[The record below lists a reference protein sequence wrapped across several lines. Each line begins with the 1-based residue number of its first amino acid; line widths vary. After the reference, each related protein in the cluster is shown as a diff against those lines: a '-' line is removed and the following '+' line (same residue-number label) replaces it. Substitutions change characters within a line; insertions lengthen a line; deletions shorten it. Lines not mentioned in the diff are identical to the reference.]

1 LKKQQHTF
9 ELGEEFIEL
18 IKLLKLMGIA
28 DTGGDAKNMVDDGLV
43 KLNGAIE
50 SRKRAKIRVGD
61 FIETEIGSIK
71 VI

>member
-1 LKKQQHTF
+1 MKKQQHTF

>member
-9 ELGEEFIEL
+9 ELSEEYIEL
-18 IKLLKLMGIA
+18 IKLLKLMGLA

-61 FIETEIGSIK
+61 FVETEVGSIK

>member
-43 KLNGAIE
+43 KLNGAVE
-50 SRKRAKIRVGD
+50 SRKRAKVRVGD
-61 FIETEIGSIK
+61 FVETEVGSIK

>member
-9 ELGEEFIEL
+9 ELSEEYIEL
-18 IKLLKLMGIA
+18 IKLLKLMGLA

-43 KLNGAIE
+43 QLNGVIE

-61 FIETEIGSIK
+61 FIETEVGSIK

>member
-1 LKKQQHTF
+1 MKKQQHTF

-43 KLNGAIE
+43 KLNGAVE

>member
-43 KLNGAIE
+43 KLNGAVE

>member
-1 LKKQQHTF
+1 MKKQQHTF

-43 KLNGAIE
+43 KLNGAVE
-50 SRKRAKIRVGD
+50 SRKRAKVRVGD
-61 FIETEIGSIK
+61 FVETEVGSIK